1 MENTK
6 QNKYRIQIT
15 NVDTGKV
22 EIDAETNC
30 IVGAFEDKSK
40 DGYLGIGITS
50 ANAMPICQTILS
62 AEKSIEELLKS
73 HPAVMK
79 LYTIVKALNIFTE
92 AKA

>member
-15 NVDTGKV
+15 NADTNKV

-30 IVGAFEDKSK
+30 IVGAFENKSM
-40 DGYLGIGITS
+40 DGFCGIGITS
-50 ANAMPICQTILS
+50 ANTRSICQTIIT
-62 AEKSIEELLKS
+62 AEKCIEELLKNN
-73 HPAVMK
+73 PPVMK